1 MRILLSRKS
10 LISLSIILIRSGRG
24 SGSTSRCASKT
35 KILTWTGKYKLG
47 AIAKARV
54 GIHNLGI
61 RTGKCK
67 VLARVDKHKL
77 GARAGKYKLGA
88 RASKNR
94 LGARAGKYRPTD
106 FVKLKKKSTYFN
118 TKFNFSVS

>member
-1 MRILLSRKS
+1 MVEVVAALAGVLVKQ
-10 LISLSIILIRSGRG
+10 
-24 SGSTSRCASKT
+24 
-35 KILTWTGKYKLG
+35 ILTWTGKYKLG

-54 GIHNLGI
+54 GIYNLGI

-88 RASKNR
+88 RASKYKLGARAGKYKLEARASKNR
-94 LGARAGKYRPTD
+94 LGARAGKYKDPQI
-106 FVKLKKKSTYFN
+106 L
-118 TKFNFSVS
+118 